1 MRLSRSARKLIE
13 SSRTYLLVLLL
24 LLPVCFPLYW
34 MLTSSLKPAPEIVRV
49 PPVWLPIV
57 PTLEHYRELFAVT
70 DFGRWFLNSLIVCSL
85 STLIAVLLGVL
96 GSYSLAR
103 LKVRG
108 KEMLARSTL
117 LAYMFPGVLLVIPLV
132 LVFTRLGLL
141 NTQIG
146 LSLAYLTFAL
156 PFVMWVMRDFLGS
169 VPVDLEEAAM
179 IDGASR
185 LEALRDVVIPQ
196 AYPGIIA
203 CGIFAFLFA
212 WNEYLFAAV
221 LVRKHDLM
229 TLPPAMANF
238 ASTMDT
244 RWGLVMAASTLATVP
259 MALAFAFLQKYLVTG
274 IGAGGVKG

>member
-1 MRLSRSARKLIE
+1 MKRQTRVALD
-13 SSRTYLLVLLL
+13 RTRIYVSVALLL
-24 LLPVCFPLYW
+24 LFVGFPLYW
-34 MLTSSLKPAPEIVRV
+34 MVTSSLKTSPDIVRI
-49 PPVWLPIV
+49 PPVWAPLV

-85 STLIAVLLGVL
+85 STLIAVVLGVL
-96 GSYSLAR
+96 GAYALAR

-108 KEMLARSTL
+108 KELLGRSVL

-132 LVFTRLGLL
+132 LVFTRLGLI

-203 CGIFAFLFA
+203 CAIFAFLFA

-221 LVRKHDLM
+221 LVRNHDLM